1 MLYSK
6 SPCYMLAVSSH
17 AHQVAEELKGLQ
29 EQSTPFSDDV
39 ALRILVAWSRLE
51 DASEPLL

>member
-1 MLYSK
+1 M
-6 SPCYMLAVSSH
+6 
-17 AHQVAEELKGLQ
+17 AEELKGLQ

-51 DASEPLL
+51 DASELLFQWRVMF